1 MFFVAGWMGA
11 FVENAGICWC
21 LFKILCILTLEITAE
36 EVCSL
41 QAPSIKKDGLS
52 QATSVFF
59 PRSLIICFSPSPP
72 GLERVKGVGRGRQG
86 LARCT
91 DTQAP
96 LPAQSHSASLLRGK
110 KLSLPLLFFLLHPW
124 NPLGKWEEE
133 GLGA

>member
-1 MFFVAGWMGA
+1 MPGEG
-11 FVENAGICWC
+11 
-21 LFKILCILTLEITAE
+21 
-36 EVCSL
+36 
-41 QAPSIKKDGLS
+41 APSIPRAAE
-52 QATSVFF
+52 AT
-59 PRSLIICFSPSPP
+59 
-72 GLERVKGVGRGRQG
+72 RVKGVGRGRQG